1 MNTETFF
8 EHPTRKWLT
17 PIKDDSISNHM
28 IIAGGSVLRCMMK
41 CDEGIHD
48 VDAYIINE
56 DEYEDMSAF
65 EMKNIARRVI
75 MRCIKLLKPEHI
87 IATRTTTTLYKTKE
101 DAPFQIVMQLNN
113 DYNEVIHSF
122 DLVNSRVA
130 LIGKSNWSLR
140 VSADAEDALNLHNQD
155 RKKYIGVVSNLVSCR
170 TPDRI
175 RKYAKLLNTDCVKFN
190 DWKSLN
196 FTEETF
202 KDYIEMRSPDLNL
215 EDYTYY
221 SSFDKVKE
229 LEKYM
234 MNVGDEPYTT
244 LPDVEDACLVAG
256 SVFKHIDKEFESM
269 KPDTLR
275 TRLDTWQGF
284 RLKRNW
290 WMYQHLNDEEKKK
303 IRMELERDG
312 YDVEYTA

>member
-17 PIKDDSISNHM
+17 PIKYDPISDHM
-28 IIAGGSVLRCMMK
+28 IIAGGSVLRCIMK

-48 VDAYIINE
+48 VDAYITAE
-56 DEYEDMSAF
+56 DEDMNAV
-65 EMKNIARRVI
+65 EMMNIARRVI
-75 MRCIKLLKPEHI
+75 MRCIELLKPEHI

-130 LIGKSNWSLR
+130 LIGKYYWNLR
-140 VSADAEDALNLHNQD
+140 VSPDAQDALNLHNQN
-155 RKKYIGVVSNLVSCR
+155 RKKYIGVVSKLVSCR

-175 RKYAKLLNTDCVKFN
+175 RKYAKLLNTDCVKFD

-196 FTEETF
+196 FTEETL
-202 KDYIEMRSPDLNL
+202 KDYIKMRSPDQNL

-234 MNVGDEPYTT
+234 MNVCDEPYPT
-244 LPDVEDACLVAG
+244 PDVDDACLVAG

-275 TRLDTWQGF
+275 TRLDMWHGF

-290 WMYQHLNDEEKKK
+290 WMYQHLNDEEKEK